1 LSDEGETKKVRVGV
15 EINSGN
21 SGNQRDT
28 EMVMRLMREE
38 RGLRVEEWSRK
49 SAERQTDLVSGRK

>member
-38 RGLRVEEWSRK
+38 RGLRVEE
-49 SAERQTDLVSGRK
+49 